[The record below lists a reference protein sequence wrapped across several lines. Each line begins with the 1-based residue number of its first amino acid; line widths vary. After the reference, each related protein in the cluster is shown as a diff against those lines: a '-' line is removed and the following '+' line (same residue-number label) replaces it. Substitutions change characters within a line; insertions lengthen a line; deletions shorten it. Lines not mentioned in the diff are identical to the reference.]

1 MRITR
6 TLAIAAVALAA
17 AATPT
22 AAHAQ
27 ASSASIAYHGITS
40 AQQVQK
46 FHELSGKGY
55 VPVSLSISSGP
66 SYAGVW
72 VKSSGAA
79 WAMYQD
85 MSSQGYQKRFDE
97 YTAKGYQP
105 TVVTATGSGDA
116 ARFAAVFVKKS
127 GSFMAQHNMTTDQLI
142 TANLKAQA
150 KGLMMTSIDVYGTDG
165 APTYAAIWTPN
176 ASGVKWHLTYDL
188 SSADH
193 ENAFKIRV
201 SNGYRPAYV
210 AVDPG
215 GTFTTIWR
223 NDKSGSWY
231 EYTGMSSSGYQ
242 SRFDKLKTEGYFPVQ
257 VNSEDGKYAAIW
269 TK

>member
-1 MRITR
+1 MRITGKI
-6 TLAIAAVALAA
+6 AITGVALAVA
-17 AATPT
+17 GAPV

-55 VPVSLSISSGP
+55 VPVSLSISSGS

-72 VKSSGAA
+72 VKSSGTA

-127 GSFMAQHNMTTDQLI
+127 DKFVARHNMTSAQFAA
-142 TANLKAQA
+142 ANAA
-150 KGLMMTSIDVYGTDG
+150 AIGNGLVPTSVDVYGT
-165 APTYAAIWTPN
+165 AASPMYAAIWSAN
-176 ASGVKWHLTYDL
+176 SSGVRWEVTANKTF
-188 SSADH
+188 AEH
-193 ENAFKIRV
+193 EAEFKARV
-201 SNGYRPAYV
+201 ANGYRPGYV
-210 AVDPG
+210 AVGPG
-215 GTFTTIWR
+215 GTYTAVWR
-223 NDKSGSWY
+223 NDKIGGWF

-242 SRFDKLKTEGYFPVQ
+242 SRFDKLKGEGYFPVQ